1 MVSKELRG
9 IAGAVRTLHSILTL
23 SVFKKMTYFDHSR
36 RRKASAMEYVEVTD
50 TLAGLVGQHEAF
62 AKTKKQVKQMKA
74 KCRNA
79 RQALEQHWKE
89 HGCRDG

>member
-1 MVSKELRG
+1 
-9 IAGAVRTLHSILTL
+9 
-23 SVFKKMTYFDHSR
+23 
-36 RRKASAMEYVEVTD
+36 MEYVEVTD

-74 KCRNA
+74 ECRNA